1 MSGGVL
7 AHEQQY
13 DNTREPHESPH
24 KAEPPKGG
32 HSSLAA
38 AATNPIAN
46 LIQFQIQNR
55 YTSDSYNADGD
66 SNVFVLQPV
75 IPIKLSSET
84 VPLLVTRTTLPYINT
99 PP

>member
-1 MSGGVL
+1 MKNEMSKLLLTTVILGLMSGGVL

-13 DNTREPHESPH
+13 DNTKEPHESPL

-32 HSSLAA
+32 HDSLAA

-55 YTSDSYNADGD
+55 YIADA
-66 SNVFVLQPV
+66 
-75 IPIKLSSET
+75 
-84 VPLLVTRTTLPYINT
+84 
-99 PP
+99 